1 MHLHAPYIS
10 SSNQTRGAQLLL
22 DTPER
27 NVKASQHEVNETLY
41 ADLPFGTW
49 YYLLALGL
57 RLPQCLWNNF
67 KPEARPKLRPER
79 DQIYARSEPKFTPE
93 ANPRPAV
100 VPVFIVCLLFCLP
113 PRKVEDKLPFGQIL
127 GCYYFG
133 LTQWSVFLHVH
144 KVQWQQM

>member
-1 MHLHAPYIS
+1 
-10 SSNQTRGAQLLL
+10 
-22 DTPER
+22 
-27 NVKASQHEVNETLY
+27 VNETLY

-93 ANPRPAV
+93 ANPRPRV
-100 VPVFIVCLLFCLP
+100 LP
-113 PRKVEDKLPFGQIL
+113 PEQFRKPMLDCFDCLFGSNQSSFCAFMQKNARKT
-127 GCYYFG
+127 GCRIKPYWTNNSLLHTFYFFSS
-133 LTQWSVFLHVH
+133 T
-144 KVQWQQM
+144 